1 MLILQI
7 QSYQKQSPNQTS
19 TLTLDQGS
27 ITIGRDITND
37 WSLSDPDRVLSK
49 RHCRIECRDGSYFL
63 TDTSTNGVFVNAA
76 ANAVGRDNSVSI
88 NPGDMIRIGDYEIG
102 ASIENVQPSPVQ
114 PVSPVSPVVGDGDGG
129 GEEAEL
135 DAAAAPEDVAGG
147 VTAGARGM
155 AAAHLRHWFFGCSRS
170 LGSRHTPHSLLG
182 SAVALGQRKPELPAC
197 RDVWPTTA
205 TRPV

>member
-102 ASIENVQPSPVQ
+102 ASIENVQPSPVM
-114 PVSPVSPVVGDGDGG
+114 PVSPVSP
-129 GEEAEL
+129 APSMPPPPPPPL
-135 DAAAAPEDVAGG
+135 DDMSDNSDWKKMLAP
-147 VTAGARGM
+147 
-155 AAAHLRHWFFGCSRS
+155 AHIPSQTNAMKHLIGYNR
-170 LGSRHTPHSLLG
+170 
-182 SAVALGQRKPELPAC
+182 
-197 RDVWPTTA
+197 
-205 TRPV
+205 